1 MKFLSF
7 NINGLRARPHQL
19 EAIVEQHQPD
29 VIGLQET
36 KVHDDMFPL
45 EDVAKL
51 GYHVFYH
58 GQKGHYGVALMTKA
72 EPVAVRRGFDGDDEE
87 AQRRMIMADIQTP
100 SGIVTV
106 LNGYFPQGESRD
118 HPTKFPAKEK
128 FYRDLQN
135 YLEQQQTADNKVL
148 IMGDM
153 NISST
158 DLDIGIGEDSRKR
171 WLRTGKC
178 SFLPEEREWM
188 DRLMNWGLV
197 DTWRAQNPDVN
208 DRFSWF
214 DYRSKGFDDNR
225 GLRIDLVLASRP
237 LAERC
242 VATGIDYAIRS
253 MEKPSDHAP
262 IWAEF
267 NLSSRRTPR
276 YFTIRQIRL
285 LVPSDFSSRTH
296 CSRTPSLFNTAP
308 SV

>member
-1 MKFLSF
+1 MVDLMKFVSF

-19 EAIVEQHQPD
+19 QALVEQHQPD

-45 EDVAKL
+45 EEVAKL

-58 GQKGHYGVALMTKA
+58 GQKGHYGVALLTKA
-72 EPVAVRRGFDGDDEE
+72 QPVSVSRGFPGDDEE
-87 AQRRMIMADIQTP
+87 SQRRLIMAEIPSPIGDI
-100 SGIVTV
+100 TV
-106 LNGYFPQGESRD
+106 INGYFPQGESRD

-128 FYRDLQN
+128 FYRDLQR
-135 YLEQQQTADNKVL
+135 LLTDNLPANKPVL
-148 IMGDM
+148 VMGDM

-158 DLDIGIGEDSRKR
+158 DLDIGIGEESRKR

-188 DRLMNWGLV
+188 ERLLGWGLV
-197 DTWRAQNPDVN
+197 DTWREHNPEVA

-225 GLRIDLVLASRP
+225 GLRIDLVLASKN
-237 LAERC
+237 LAAHC
-242 VATGIDYAIRS
+242 VESGIDYEIRG

-262 IWAEF
+262 IWSTF
-267 NLSSRRTPR
+267 R
-276 YFTIRQIRL
+276 F
-285 LVPSDFSSRTH
+285 
-296 CSRTPSLFNTAP
+296 
-308 SV
+308 